1 MLRLITFAALASAAA
16 AFLSTAAAF
25 FAAAASLFASF
36 FAAAAKGDGRNEKEC
51 EGIRRSEKE

>member
-1 MLRLITFAALASAAA
+1 MITFAALASAAA